1 MLDSDVTWITLARE
15 LRLPFA
21 RRLDDPGWLGGIV
34 PPVGVAATHPQDLSL
49 RRGRRRDAALAA
61 TRCAGA

>member
-49 RRGRRRDAALAA
+49 RPGRRRDAALAA
-61 TRCAGA
+61 TR